1 MRSTL
6 ALNGLKVANVTA
18 AYKKGDPLNYNI
30 YSQISTISNIS
41 KIVEKLVRERF
52 YYLLDKS
59 FRHHRN

>member
-1 MRSTL
+1 MRARL

-18 AYKKGDPLNYNI
+18 AYTKGDSLNYNI
-30 YSQISTISNIS
+30 CRQISTISNIS

-59 FRHHRN
+59 FLHHRN